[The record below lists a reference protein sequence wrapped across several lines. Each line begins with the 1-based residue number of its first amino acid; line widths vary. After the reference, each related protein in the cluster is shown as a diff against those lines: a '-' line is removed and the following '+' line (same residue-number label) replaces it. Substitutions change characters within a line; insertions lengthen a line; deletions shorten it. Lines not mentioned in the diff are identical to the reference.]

1 MIHKNSKRYW
11 SDRPWSSA
19 MLEKYEK
26 VTLMDAL
33 KLHFHRFLMNQME
46 LISTHWHRLW
56 HFCKFMCFIFRKA
69 TQPLDFIKSNV
80 TQKLAYKVKNI
91 LVKLKELDY
100 IFQKFENKIRVLSKC
115 HRSTDNFIDFY
126 LFIMSWRLMITK
138 NLVVKIQN
146 FFVNHESRPLK
157 SKPDIYI
164 YIYILYKYIYIYMYR
179 RRRRFVEDFVKTSKY
194 L

>member
-56 HFCKFMCFIFRKA
+56 HFCKFMCFIFCKA

-164 YIYILYKYIYIYMYR
+164 YIYIYII
-179 RRRRFVEDFVKTSKY
+179 
-194 L
+194 